1 MISSTFTRA
10 ALTAVRSGS
19 KKSVPRWMSTV
30 EMDSKGF
37 ASKSKDEAVDPME
50 VFDSIDTNGDGV
62 LSKEEFKQAV
72 EKMHYVSFCC
82 SFFLFNG
89 STIEFIDCL

>member
-1 MISSTFTRA
+1 MLSSTFTRA
-10 ALTAVRSGS
+10 ALTAARSGS
-19 KKSVPRWMSTV
+19 KKSSVPRWMATV

-72 EKMHYVSFCC
+72 EKMHYVSC
-82 SFFLFNG
+82 
-89 STIEFIDCL
+89 